1 MIFNNS
7 TRIGNNQNYSP
18 QTNNDINIEISYDN
32 FDSIEKLKKQQYS
45 IDLRNQIMDNK
56 RRRDAEREK
65 KRLEDLAEE
74 ERLRR
79 EREELEARKRE
90 ENRRYRPIID
100 LPIQKIKE
108 VEPLKKVKRKTPK
121 VNHSVEETNNNL
133 IQSLNENTLKYL
145 KMRELQMDDYNEK
158 ILRQLQLLNRDFRD
172 NMHTIKSELDILND
186 MNNRHKKFK
195 NKFYEDVHFIKL
207 NLDNKKLNDIEDTKG
222 IYELINETD
231 YMKQKLGNM
240 RYYGEEPHKKYKIKT
255 YITNEPVDDNRFIID
270 DEKKSDG
277 LKLSPYINLSHVI
290 THETPKWTP
299 GIYDTLFVE

>member
-207 NLDNKKLNDIEDTKG
+207 NLDNKKINDIEDTKG